1 MGNLGNLWTQYAH
14 LGIEKNEYIF
24 TKDVMLLF
32 IDYSSLLLFINRVE
46 ILCSIS
52 DKVSK
57 QNKNEKMN
65 ILCFYDMRLL
75 SIS

>member
-32 IDYSSLLLFINRVE
+32 IDYSSLLFIE
-46 ILCSIS
+46 
-52 DKVSK
+52 
-57 QNKNEKMN
+57 
-65 ILCFYDMRLL
+65 
-75 SIS
+75 